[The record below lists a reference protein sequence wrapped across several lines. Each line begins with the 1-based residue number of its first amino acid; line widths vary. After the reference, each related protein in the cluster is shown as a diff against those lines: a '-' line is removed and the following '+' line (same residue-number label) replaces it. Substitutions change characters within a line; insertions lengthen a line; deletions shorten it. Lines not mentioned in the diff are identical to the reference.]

1 MNYEILAENALH
13 FPNLLETPEDYI
25 SFCTDE
31 AELLGIPKEDW
42 VAGGD
47 DSRYIYGE
55 IWVLKRSHESERVQS
70 LLAAYDKA
78 LLTSCEE
85 FMQYLGVDQESIDAT
100 IETLKNNRM
109 PAITVKK
116 YFEGERLGL
125 HPDIDPSNTDDV
137 LYLTI
142 SFYYNDDYVGGELGF
157 DGGARVK
164 PTPGSVVIFPSK
176 YFHESLTVSSGIK
189 YVSNEVVKVDSRFI
203 KGA

>member
-1 MNYEILAENALH
+1 VSFCNEEPDKEGIPTDQWVARGDTSEYVYGEMWELPRSNDSEKVQ
-13 FPNLLETPEDYI
+13 NLLN
-25 SFCTDE
+25 
-31 AELLGIPKEDW
+31 L
-42 VAGGD
+42 
-47 DSRYIYGE
+47 
-55 IWVLKRSHESERVQS
+55 
-70 LLAAYDKA
+70 YDKA
-78 LLTSCEE
+78 LYSACEG
-85 FMQYLGVDQESIDAT
+85 FMEYRKVEQQSIDAT
-100 IETLKNNRM
+100 IEKLKNNKM
-109 PAITVKK
+109 PAITVKR

-125 HPDIDPSNTDDV
+125 HPDVDPSNTDDV

>member
-1 MNYEILAENALH
+1 MNYEILAENILH
-13 FPNLLETPEDYI
+13 FPNLIELPESYV
-25 SFCTDE
+25 SFCNEETDKE
-31 AELLGIPKEDW
+31 GIPTDQW
-42 VAGGD
+42 VARGD
-47 DSRYIYGE
+47 TSEYVYGE
-55 IWVLKRSHESERVQS
+55 MWELPRSNDSEKVQN
-70 LLAAYDKA
+70 LLNLYDKA
-78 LLTSCEE
+78 LYSACEG
-85 FMQYLGVDQESIDAT
+85 FMEYRKVEQQSIDAT
-100 IETLKNNRM
+100 IEKLKNNKM
-109 PAITVKK
+109 PAITVKR

-125 HPDIDPSNTDDV
+125 HPDVDPSNTDDV